1 MAYYVY
7 IIRSIS
13 DGSYYKGYTEYPA
26 LRLHDHNEGFSSYTS
41 KKGPWQMVYL
51 QLFETKREALIREK
65 NLKKYS
71 KERLDA
77 LIKSPINI
85 VSSFNFR

>member
-13 DGSYYKGYTEYPA
+13 DGSYYKGYTKYPA
-26 LRLHDHNEGFSSYTS
+26 LRLRDHNEGLSNYTS

-51 QLFETKREALIREK
+51 QLLETKREAIIREK

-71 KERLDA
+71 KKRLDA
-77 LIKSPINI
+77 LIQSPKNI
-85 VSSFNFR
+85 VSSFDFG